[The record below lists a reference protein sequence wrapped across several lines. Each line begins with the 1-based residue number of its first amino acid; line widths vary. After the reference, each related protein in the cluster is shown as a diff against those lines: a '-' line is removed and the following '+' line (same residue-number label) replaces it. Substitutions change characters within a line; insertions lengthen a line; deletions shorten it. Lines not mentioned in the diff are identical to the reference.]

1 MRLLPPPHT
10 ISFALIATLAACS
23 DEVPQIPKEEL
34 YAREFVKQFGV
45 PAQEHSWS
53 MAATVDAEISIGR
66 NSDGTVTF
74 LTGSPSLPSTRILA
88 VSDLRGGRC
97 RARFETEA
105 GMKSVYIVATE
116 HDGCVVYSGYAD
128 ILGANIDVADACGR
142 ASEACPVTATPVTD
156 FMVNTIKTDP
166 QEALKVY
173 LREYL
178 ADKIASGEKIT
189 SDDISEIK
197 WYDLFTWS
205 QQRDDVPSIYSVE
218 TESVS
223 VPNLFQLDNYDFS
236 LRTPEFSVN
245 DVLPITYGFIGTKG
259 RFNDGVFCESYDT
272 NKESNTYK
280 YYHRDKVFD
289 PEVSVKVKDNGPVEL
304 DLVWRAPENKM
315 IWGYYYYDESEE
327 NDIFIDP
334 MSFYNKVRK
343 YIVFNG
349 TDDERNP
356 HLDKNTLL
364 EGRLCTNRQNHSVV
378 NFDSDHQPV
387 IHYQNPNDCADDD
400 AHTLA
405 DTWEPIGPNYT
416 KTIYNQEFAIRG
428 ARLRGARIRLV
439 YFGKDGDGAASYD
452 FPKGTKIGFFT
463 CGYEGKKFRMS
474 HTNVAYFVH
483 VQRATG
489 NYLGPESNKKAMD
502 SPFAVKYNFNGS
514 TYVGFEENTDNDLND
529 LIFRASN
536 VEKGKDITPDNFPEP
551 EEQEWILACEDLGTT
566 DDYDFNDI
574 VVKLRYVSG
583 TGEAVFTPV
592 ACGGTLLSDIYLGS
606 EGENPKYWGEIHE
619 MLGVEPGVMA
629 GTGNGTAEIDHS
641 GVQSA
646 TITVAKDAT
655 VRDVLENLRIH
666 TIYPGSDD
674 KVHGE
679 WGEWATKEEYV
690 SENPALRV
698 PRMLIL
704 PASWRWPKERVSI
717 TDAYEGFRGWVGN
730 PEDNADW
737 PHNGIEDNLYL
748 RTD

>member
-1 MRLLPPPHT
+1 
-10 ISFALIATLAACS
+10 
-23 DEVPQIPKEEL
+23 
-34 YAREFVKQFGV
+34 
-45 PAQEHSWS
+45 
-53 MAATVDAEISIGR
+53 MAATVEAEITLGR
-66 NSDGTVTF
+66 SSCGNIAF
-74 LTGSPSLPSTRILA
+74 LTGSPTLASSRILA
-88 VSDLRGGRC
+88 VSELRSGHC

-105 GMKSVYIVATE
+105 GMKSVYIVVRE
-116 HDGCVVYSGYAD
+116 SDGNVIYSGYSD
-128 ILGANIDVADACGR
+128 IISGNIEMTDSHGR
-142 ASEACPVTATPVTD
+142 ASETCTVTATPIND
-156 FMVNTIKTDP
+156 FQVSTIKANP
-166 QEALKVY
+166 QAALKVY

-178 ADKIASGEKIT
+178 TDKINTGEKIT
-189 SDDISEIK
+189 SADISEIK

-218 TESVS
+218 TEKVS

-236 LRTPEFSVN
+236 LRTPEFSIN
-245 DVLPITYGFIGTKG
+245 DVLPITYGFTGTKG
-259 RFNDGVFCESYDT
+259 KFNDGVFCESYDNT
-272 NKESNTYK
+272 KESNTYK
-280 YYHRDKVFD
+280 YFHRDKVFD
-289 PEVSVKVKDNGPVEL
+289 PEVSVKVKDDGPVEL

-327 NDIFIDP
+327 NDIFLDP
-334 MSFYNKVRK
+334 VGFYNKVKK

-349 TDDERNP
+349 TDDDRNP
-356 HLDKNTLL
+356 WLDNNTLL

-378 NFDSDHQPV
+378 NFDSDHQPI
-387 IHYQNPNDCADDD
+387 IHYQNPNDCTDD
-400 AHTLA
+400 AHTPA
-405 DTWEPIGPNYT
+405 DTWTPIGPNYT

-439 YFGKDGDGAASYD
+439 YFGKDGDGEASYD

-463 CGYEGKKFRMS
+463 CGYEGMKFRMS

-489 NYLGPESNKKAMD
+489 PYLGPESNKKAMD

-529 LIFRASN
+529 LIFRAYN
-536 VEKGKDITPDNFPEP
+536 VEQGKDITPDNFPEP
-551 EEQEWILACEDLGTT
+551 EAQEWILACEDLGTT

-574 VVKLRYVSG
+574 VVKLRYAGG

-592 ACGGTLLSDIYLGS
+592 ACGGTLLSDLYLGS
-606 EGENPKYWGEIHE
+606 EGETPIYWGEIHE
-619 MLGVEPGVMA
+619 LLGVNPGVMA
-629 GTGNGTAEIDHS
+629 GTGNGTSEIEHS
-641 GVQSA
+641 SVQPR
-646 TITVAKDAT
+646 TITVGKDAT
-655 VRDVLENLRIH
+655 VREVLENLRIH

-674 KVHGE
+674 KVHSE

-690 SENPALRV
+690 SENPLLRV

-704 PASWRWPKERVSI
+704 PASWRWPKERISI

-737 PHNGIEDNLYL
+737 PHHGIEDNLYL